1 MDGRCK
7 GQTGGQMNQKNP
19 EKQQHKHNQSTD
31 QQS

>member
-7 GQTGGQMNQKNP
+7 GQTGGQMNQKNQ
-19 EKQQHKHNQSTD
+19 KQQHKHNQSTD